1 MRIAI
6 CDDDMA
12 VTGVMDGMLQKIE
25 KEEKIEMEVDV
36 FFGGAGLWEQIQ
48 QTGAYD
54 LIYLDIEMKD
64 MDGISEIFLSGSKE
78 KITGKF

>member
-25 KEEKIEMEVDV
+25 KEEKIEMEV
-36 FFGGAGLWEQIQ
+36 
-48 QTGAYD
+48 
-54 LIYLDIEMKD
+54 
-64 MDGISEIFLSGSKE
+64 
-78 KITGKF
+78 